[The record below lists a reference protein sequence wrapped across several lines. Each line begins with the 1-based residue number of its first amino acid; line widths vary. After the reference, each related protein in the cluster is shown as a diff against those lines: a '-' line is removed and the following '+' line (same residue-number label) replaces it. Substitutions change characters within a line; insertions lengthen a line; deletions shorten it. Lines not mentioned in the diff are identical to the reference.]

1 MSAGFGP
8 RFFMRRF
15 QLALDCSACGTK
27 HDPAALQNL
36 CRSCQAPLLVQ
47 YAIERDTALR
57 TEIRSRRCD
66 LWRYR
71 EVLPAVRDE
80 DIVSLGEGC
89 TPLLRSRLGPNVF
102 VKDES
107 RNPTRSFKSRGM
119 AVAVTMAKALGAKA
133 LAAPTA
139 GNAGAALSAYG
150 ARADLPVFVAMPR
163 DTPRSI
169 IGECRSY
176 GATVDLVEGVITD
189 AAKRVQRYIADNGG
203 FDLSTLKE
211 PYRVEGK
218 KTMGYELLDD
228 LGRLPDVILYPTG
241 GGTGLIGMWKAFDE
255 MQRLGWIGDE
265 RPRMFAVQSS
275 GCAPI
280 VRAFEENADRATEWE
295 SPRTTAWGL
304 RVPRA
309 IGDRLMLR
317 ALRDSNG
324 GGIAIDENDIER
336 GAAEL
341 RSEGIDAGPETGAA
355 VVALRR
361 LRERGTIGENETVVV
376 FNTGGN
382 KYACDVA
389 TSDGR

>member
-1 MSAGFGP
+1 
-8 RFFMRRF
+8 MRRF
-15 QLALDCSACGTK
+15 ELTLECSACATK
-27 HDPAALQNL
+27 HDRHALQNL

-47 YAIERDTALR
+47 YAVEHDSALR
-57 TEIRSRRCD
+57 SEIRARRAD
-66 LWRYR
+66 LWRYL
-71 EVLPAVRDE
+71 EVLPVDREE
-80 DIVSLGEGC
+80 DVVTLGEGC
-89 TPLLRSRLGPNVF
+89 TPLLQSRLAPNVF
-102 VKDES
+102 IKDES

-119 AVAVTMAKALGAKA
+119 AVAVSMAKALGAKA

-139 GNAGAALSAYG
+139 GNAGAALAAYG
-150 ARADLPVFVAMPR
+150 AHAGLPVFVAMPR
-163 DTPRSI
+163 DTPRPI
-169 IGECRSY
+169 IDECRSY

-255 MQRLGWIGDE
+255 MQRLGWIGDD

-280 VRAFEENADRATEWE
+280 VRAFEENAEHATEWE
-295 SPRTTAWGL
+295 SPRTAAWGL

-324 GGIAIDENDIER
+324 GGIAIKEDDIAA
-336 GAAEL
+336 GGAEL

-355 VVALRR
+355 VVALRM
-361 LRERGTIGENETVVV
+361 LSQRGVIRDDETVVI

-382 KYACDVA
+382 KYH
-389 TSDGR
+389 